1 MIICLLPTSL
11 WTKFSWGVFS
21 WLTTP
26 WLVILPL
33 LVIIAVPWLF
43 RSRRWKRYLSRPVTI
58 VLLLYC
64 ISTSPPIAFLAVR
77 GLVSFLP
84 PDSGATADAIV
95 VLSRGKFGYSRYEVA
110 TRLWQANRAPKIFP
124 TGKGDFWQIRQR
136 LKDKGIPP
144 KIINRKI
151 MIDKQ
156 PCARTTEEE
165 AEFTAAILG
174 VKDIKNII
182 LITDPPH
189 MLRSFLTFRRF
200 GFTVIPHPSPLPHN
214 LTSVTVSF
222 LAFREYLGLVSYA
235 LLGRFQ
241 SASSDRLHHPPSE
254 VLAELSRNCPNH
266 PSPNPSPKRR
276 GG

>member
-1 MIICLLPTSL
+1 MIISFLPINL
-11 WTKFSWGVFS
+11 WTKFTWGVFS

-33 LVIIAVPWLF
+33 LILIAVPWFL
-43 RSRRWKRYLSRPVTI
+43 RSRRWKRYLSTPVAI
-58 VLLLYC
+58 LLLLYF
-64 ISTSPPIAFLAVR
+64 IATSPPFAFLAVR

-95 VLSRGKFGYSRYEVA
+95 VLSRGEFGHSRYEVA
-110 TRLWQANRAPKIFP
+110 TKLWQANRAPKIFP
-124 TGKGDFWQIRQR
+124 TNKTDVIQIRQR
-136 LKDKGIPP
+136 LKDEGIPP

-151 MIDKQ
+151 IIDKQ

-182 LITDPPH
+182 LITDTPH

-200 GFTVIPHPSPLPHN
+200 GFTVIPHPSPLPPN
-214 LTSVTVSF
+214 LKSVQVTF

-235 LLGRFQ
+235 LLGRFN
-241 SASSDRLHHPPSE
+241 SSSSYQLQNPPAE
-254 VLAELSRNCPNH
+254 VLAELSTNCTNNH
-266 PSPNPSPKRR
+266 TSK
-276 GG
+276 